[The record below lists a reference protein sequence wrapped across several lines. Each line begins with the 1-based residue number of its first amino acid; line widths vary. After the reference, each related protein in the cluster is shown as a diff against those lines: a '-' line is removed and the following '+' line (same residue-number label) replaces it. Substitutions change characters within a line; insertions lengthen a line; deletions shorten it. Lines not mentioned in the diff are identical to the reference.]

1 MSTQVTPLATY
12 RASTSALDH
21 RGWNLALC
29 FQEVF
34 TAIVRVRY
42 NRQAVSSADSFR
54 AQVKQALQQAEQ
66 EARSRG
72 YTAEDVRQIIFAL
85 VAFLDESVLSSRN
98 PIFADWPR
106 LPLQTELF
114 GQQIA
119 GEIVFRE
126 VQKVLTRADSHEVAD
141 LLEVYYLCLLLGFKG
156 RYAAGGAGDLHSI
169 MGTIKEK
176 IRRARGASAVLSPRG
191 LLPSDAVR
199 VAESDPWVRK
209 LAVAAVVILVLA
221 VVAFVICKVTL
232 VSGASDL
239 ARLSTV
245 VIRGGLNGWV

>member
-42 NRQAVSSADSFR
+42 NRQAVASADSFR
-54 AQVKQALQQAEQ
+54 AQVKHALQQAEHD
-66 EARSRG
+66 ARSRG
-72 YTAEDVRQIIFAL
+72 YTSEDVRQIIFAI

-98 PIFADWPR
+98 TIFSDWPR

-119 GEIVFRE
+119 GEVVFRE
-126 VQKVLTRADSHEVAD
+126 VQKALSRADSHEVAD

-156 RYAAGGAGDLHSI
+156 RYAAGAAGDLHSI
-169 MGTIKEK
+169 MVAIKDK
-176 IRRARGASAVLSPRG
+176 IRRARGSSTLLSPRG

-199 VAESDPWVRK
+199 VAESDSLVRK
-209 LAVAAVVILVLA
+209 LAVAALGVLVLA
-221 VVAFVICKVTL
+221 AIVFIIFKVML
-232 VSGASDL
+232 VSGSSGL
-239 ARLSTV
+239 YTELIS
-245 VIRGGLNGWV
+245 GGLNGWV